1 MNRGLGR
8 LGIGALIAW
17 ASVAGPAS
25 AAADGTV
32 WASGRFGERP
42 IEAVLQPAGTRLVGR
57 AAACAGCHGAE
68 AEGGGEGVRAPA
80 LVHRGRLRRGLDS
93 ASLARALEAGI
104 GLDGRPLHPAM
115 PRYLL
120 QPGMAAVLVQELEE
134 IGRRSVEGVE
144 TDRIV
149 LATVWPDRTGIAP
162 VRAVVARFRTL
173 LEREGGIFGRRLE
186 LVELPV
192 EPRQAAARLAAR
204 PALALLLDDAPEALL
219 APLRGRGWPE
229 LFPLRPADGDEP
241 ATVRRLGP
249 ARPVEARALLDA
261 AIADLGGRGRI
272 RLLAPPALAAELAPQ
287 LARHPELVAVADGPV
302 DALVLLR
309 RPTEPLAARRL
320 YAPVDLLA
328 RVPTSYL
335 AGAEAVVAS
344 DPRALP
350 PGSAA
355 PSARAHQ
362 LLGEDEPTPAA
373 RHAAA
378 ALLILEVA
386 LRRLGRDVT
395 RARLLASLD
404 ALGEVT
410 TGLVPPWSGRP
421 SADRRPGLVRLGA
434 GGPVRVEPSL
444 VPSPDS
450 PVRGSAR

>member
-272 RLLAPPALAAELAPQ
+272 RLLAPPALAAELEVPITRAPNI
-287 LARHPELVAVADGPV
+287 LANCRAKIDTPPTRSSCSGGRRNRSPPGGSTRRSICWPGSPRPTWPAPRRWWRATRAHFRRARPRPRPGRTSCWVRTS
-302 DALVLLR
+302 R
-309 RPTEPLAARRL
+309 RPPHATRPL
-320 YAPVDLLA
+320 PC
-328 RVPTSYL
+328 
-335 AGAEAVVAS
+335 
-344 DPRALP
+344 
-350 PGSAA
+350 
-355 PSARAHQ
+355 
-362 LLGEDEPTPAA
+362 
-373 RHAAA
+373 
-378 ALLILEVA
+378 
-386 LRRLGRDVT
+386 
-395 RARLLASLD
+395 
-404 ALGEVT
+404 
-410 TGLVPPWSGRP
+410 
-421 SADRRPGLVRLGA
+421 
-434 GGPVRVEPSL
+434 
-444 VPSPDS
+444 
-450 PVRGSAR
+450 